1 MVTTAG
7 DAPSL
12 LLVQIRVQTL
22 RQLVLAA
29 LAFFL
34 NVGIITLSPY
44 CPLGLAAITAPGL
57 LFFSLFFDHSTS
69 FSGDVTATSSF

>member
-12 LLVQIRVQTL
+12 LLLQITVQTL

-34 NVGIITLSPY
+34 NTGIIALSPH
-44 CPLGLAAITAPGL
+44 CPLALAAITAPGS
-57 LFFSLFFDHSTS
+57 LFFSLCFDHHASV
-69 FSGDVTATSSF
+69 SGDVTATSSF